1 MVLNIILYI
10 VVCFLVGITT
20 FGGGQVF
27 YVIFNSLFTLLLTP
41 VVANEL
47 VTVQDWDWGLIFSSV
62 TPGPVSTH
70 LTAYLAILV
79 SKQNIALSLLIMIIS
94 YVVITLPATIIMVSV
109 DKRVTMKSNQFQ
121 YLTKLLKPAVIAIL
135 FYLIIDLVF
144 SIANFNL
151 YTGTAGKGPYSFITG
166 NWVEIIKV
174 SVYFIVD
181 FSLAV
186 FIFLKCKKINP
197 LWVILYSGV
206 VGFCIFYFIH

>member
-151 YTGTAGKGPYSFITG
+151 YTGTAGNGPYSFITG

-197 LWVILYSGV
+197 LWVILCSGV